1 MNQTFGNLLTTSLA
15 DYGIARVAPTTALE
29 AIRQFIEQRPGFEFA
44 NYGDAASYRA
54 DYRRALR
61 DLHDARVLLRFCEL
75 SPSIDVVNPRLWH
88 RLTLTLT
95 EDGYRADYCTGQYF
109 PTEYRAAAC
118 GLLSSA
124 IWVWLRDEVGF
135 KTGDAIRNAAK
146 RQFGPAIARRWFR

>member
-1 MNQTFGNLLTTSLA
+1 MNHTFGNLLASRLA

-29 AIRQFIEQRPGFEFA
+29 AIRQFIEQRPGFEFV
-44 NYGDAASYRA
+44 NYGDSASYRA

-61 DLHDARVLLRFCEL
+61 HLHDARVLLRFCEL
-75 SPSIDVVNPRLWH
+75 SPSIDVSAPEHSGRL
-88 RLTLTLT
+88 RLTLTD
-95 EDGYRADYCTGQYF
+95 DGYLADYCTGQYF

-124 IWVWLRDEVGF
+124 IWTWLRDEVGL
-135 KTGDAIRNAAK
+135 KTGDAIRKAAE